1 MDIGTLGEQTPNP
14 LIDAVN
20 MAGINAPSFS
30 VGDNFDAVVA
40 NITHDSN
47 SGLYQSDP
55 SGGADP
61 NGWIGFNFG
70 SVFLVERLALWNHN
84 ESDSQGINNFM
95 VFSGDAGFTNLVS
108 LGPTFIADQST
119 AGEAQGFDITDAL
132 TQFIYI
138 VTTGG
143 TGVANHGHPNQVGF
157 AEIAFEGRTPPP
169 IPEPSTFILSLAG
182 LGLLALGKRW
192 SNGRR

>member
-1 MDIGTLGEQTPNP
+1 MALRLLALLLTGILPYASASLILGPVLVDIGTLGEQTPNP

-20 MAGINAPSFS
+20 MAGINAPGFS

-84 ESDSQGINNFM
+84 ESDS
-95 VFSGDAGFTNLVS
+95 
-108 LGPTFIADQST
+108 
-119 AGEAQGFDITDAL
+119 
-132 TQFIYI
+132 
-138 VTTGG
+138 
-143 TGVANHGHPNQVGF
+143 
-157 AEIAFEGRTPPP
+157 
-169 IPEPSTFILSLAG
+169 
-182 LGLLALGKRW
+182 
-192 SNGRR
+192 